1 MAHLR
6 DVGMAVARSLPGIG
20 PFVGMAEGIGK
31 YYSQGH
37 QSGGSFT
44 TYKSGWRPY
53 QSQNGRGFLSSLGS
67 WLKPMASTAAKN
79 IGRAVKTVAPVV
91 GKKLMKIGMRS
102 LKDWANQKQLNEAIQ
117 ANLRQ
122 TAAETADQYL
132 DTGEVGGGPPQTG
145 SGRRR
150 RRKRAAPPRRDC
162 FSKRPRL

>member
-1 MAHLR
+1 MHMAK
-6 DVGMAVARSLPGIG
+6 ALPGIG
-20 PFVGMAEGIGK
+20 PFVAMAEGMGK
-31 YYSQGH
+31 YYSQPH
-37 QSGGSFT
+37 QPQAGGSFT

-132 DTGEVGGGPPQTG
+132 DTGEVGGGPPEKQTG